1 MARRWLINTTT
12 NRLAGVVDDDNAV
25 VFPPGRAIVNELVI
39 RASGAPRNTIRAGGL
54 WVITNGVGVY
64 TPPAAATTGQTR
76 NQRRII
82 LAREHPEELDP
93 RGQRPAGDCRPLRE
107 PAARGPGGRS
117 NAVHSRERQRGQPL
131 RLRSWPRRK

>member
-82 LAREHPEELDP
+82 LARNILKNWI
-93 RGQRPAGDCRPLRE
+93 
-107 PAARGPGGRS
+107 PAANGLLAIAAPSVNLRLGGPGGRS
-117 NAVHSRERQRGQPL
+117 NAVHPRERQRG
-131 RLRSWPRRK
+131 